1 MLCWGCGHRRWGGR
15 GGSGSSRGQSRGG
28 HLLLRPM
35 TVTSC
40 VGCVQEG
47 PDNSLPPKA
56 RDQAGVLSRNEGAIC
71 TSKLPKLKKNLGDY
85 HIFSMLKEYKLVLI
99 KKKKCP
105 QWKEGS
111 GGLSAESWLVCG
123 RRRQPG
129 DERRADTLS
138 TLPSPSRKAPLRLPP
153 LTFSVPFSAP
163 AACVTAPA
171 GAARPPPPTPAAT
184 GLSLC
189 VCATH

>member
-1 MLCWGCGHRRWGGR
+1 
-15 GGSGSSRGQSRGG
+15 
-28 HLLLRPM
+28 M

-99 KKKKCP
+99 KKKKKVP
-105 QWKEGS
+105 AVEG
-111 GGLSAESWLVCG
+111 
-123 RRRQPG
+123 
-129 DERRADTLS
+129 
-138 TLPSPSRKAPLRLPP
+138 RKWRPLRRVL
-153 LTFSVPFSAP
+153 
-163 AACVTAPA
+163 A
-171 GAARPPPPTPAAT
+171 GVRPPVAAWR
-184 GLSLC
+184 
-189 VCATH
+189 

>member
-1 MLCWGCGHRRWGGR
+1 
-15 GGSGSSRGQSRGG
+15 
-28 HLLLRPM
+28 M

-99 KKKKCP
+99 KKKKKSARSGRKEVAASPPSPGWCAAAGGSLEMSTGRTHSALCP
-105 QWKEGS
+105 R
-111 GGLSAESWLVCG
+111 LPV
-123 RRRQPG
+123 RRPC
-129 DERRADTLS
+129 ACLHS
-138 TLPSPSRKAPLRLPP
+138 LFPSPSLPQPHVSWPRLGRLAHPRPRLLPRVCPCVSVRLTECGFGGQVRLGHKAL
-153 LTFSVPFSAP
+153 AP
-163 AACVTAPA
+163 
-171 GAARPPPPTPAAT
+171 
-184 GLSLC
+184 GLGFLSE
-189 VCATH
+189 A